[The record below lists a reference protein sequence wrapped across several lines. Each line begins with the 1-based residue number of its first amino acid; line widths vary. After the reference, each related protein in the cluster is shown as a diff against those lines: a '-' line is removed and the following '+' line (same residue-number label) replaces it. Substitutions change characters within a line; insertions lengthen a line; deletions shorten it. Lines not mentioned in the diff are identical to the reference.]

1 MAAELR
7 LNVGLDL
14 AYFKSQLPKLARAAA
29 GFQLPIK
36 VRIDGKQLQKELN
49 RISGR
54 REYRINLNDTSIKSA
69 IANVKTL
76 KRELEGLQS
85 KSQKTTAAAKSSNGS
100 RRIQESPFQRRAK
113 CRTTIK
119 PVPAGSD

>member
-69 IANVKTL
+69 VCQTL

-85 KSQKTTAAAKSSNGS
+85 KSQKTIAALNGS
-100 RRIQESPFQRRAK
+100 RRIQESPFQSISPKQSRLSSRQRLRG
-113 CRTTIK
+113 CN
-119 PVPAGSD
+119 S